1 MIFKNSFNY
10 VNKFFFFINNKTR
23 NLYLNSNIYNRR
35 ISKINDKNL
44 EYRPNLSLLDCLIK
58 YEKKKIKI
66 EDFSLN
72 SIWTSK
78 NIKEKDY
85 KKLHSFFWLF
95 SLDLKSSKQLVQS
108 TILNWINSNN
118 KYNSKNW
125 NIDILSK
132 RIIAWISNS
141 KLTYENSN
149 TNYKEQFNGIIQK
162 QINHL
167 INEIK
172 RSEWIDDKMTGC
184 AAIILTG
191 ISYQDKSRYLN
202 FGLNLLKKISKFS
215 FDNEGFPRSRNL
227 RQLNFYLKYF
237 ILIREWLKE
246 SQNDIPDYID
256 ENIYHLGQSYSLLF
270 QNIKKNILFNGNHE
284 ANNDGFNNYLTR
296 LGYKFKNE
304 NHEAGGYLVLKNKK
318 ISLIMDVGPSPEKK
332 FSNNYQAGALSFEI
346 LLGDKKLICNSG
358 YFQNHKHQLHEV
370 SKSTVAHSTLIIDN
384 HSSCKLRKQTNQHSA
399 IERGLKITRKS
410 IVFEKNYWCIGSAHD
425 GYVKK
430 YGVVHDR
437 QIEFFPEHNKFIGID
452 KLAKNKNFK
461 SSNFEIRFH
470 LEPNVK
476 IMKTQDGKSI
486 FIKLDNEG
494 WKFACTDHKV
504 DMETG
509 LYFGKKNSYT
519 ENQNI
524 FISGMT
530 QNENQTIKWELIKI
544 A

>member
-1 MIFKNSFNY
+1 
-10 VNKFFFFINNKTR
+10 
-23 NLYLNSNIYNRR
+23 
-35 ISKINDKNL
+35 
-44 EYRPNLSLLDCLIK
+44 
-58 YEKKKIKI
+58 
-66 EDFSLN
+66 
-72 SIWTSK
+72 
-78 NIKEKDY
+78 
-85 KKLHSFFWLF
+85 
-95 SLDLKSSKQLVQS
+95 
-108 TILNWINSNN
+108 
-118 KYNSKNW
+118 
-125 NIDILSK
+125 
-132 RIIAWISNS
+132 
-141 KLTYENSN
+141 
-149 TNYKEQFNGIIQK
+149 
-162 QINHL
+162 
-167 INEIK
+167 
-172 RSEWIDDKMTGC
+172 
-184 AAIILTG
+184 
-191 ISYQDKSRYLN
+191 
-202 FGLNLLKKISKFS
+202 
-215 FDNEGFPRSRNL
+215 
-227 RQLNFYLKYF
+227 
-237 ILIREWLKE
+237 
-246 SQNDIPDYID
+246 
-256 ENIYHLGQSYSLLF
+256 
-270 QNIKKNILFNGNHE
+270 
-284 ANNDGFNNYLTR
+284 
-296 LGYKFKNE
+296 
-304 NHEAGGYLVLKNKK
+304 
-318 ISLIMDVGPSPEKK
+318 MDVGPSPEKK

-486 FIKLDNEG
+486 FIELDNEG
-494 WKFACTDHKV
+494 WKFACANHKV